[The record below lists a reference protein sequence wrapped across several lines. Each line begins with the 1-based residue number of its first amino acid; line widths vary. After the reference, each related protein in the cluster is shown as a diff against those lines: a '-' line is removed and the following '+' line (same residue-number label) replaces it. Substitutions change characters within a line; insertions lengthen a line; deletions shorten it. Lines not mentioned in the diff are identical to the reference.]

1 MTGFCDRRDGTT
13 ETVKAASDFAAFDIE
28 RYEMTADLGAILALR
43 DNFTVCDA
51 AYVVLA
57 QQLQSPLV
65 TRDAKLADARRIGV
79 VVELF

>member
-1 MTGFCDRRDGTT
+1 VLAKWLTLSSLSCR
-13 ETVKAASDFAAFDIE
+13 
-28 RYEMTADLGAILALR
+28 GAVIKLALR
-43 DNFTVCDA
+43 DNFTVYDA